1 MTNAT
6 RRTIVNNPAGT
17 IFNVVTPVWG
27 LKPGLTV
34 KIHSYVKTSKGFE
47 AKYTVG
53 LMAYQIPVANLQS
66 VISFGM
72 IAK

>member
-1 MTNAT
+1 MTSAI
-6 RRTIVNNPAGT
+6 RRTIVNHPPGT
-17 IFNVVTPVWG
+17 LLNVASPVWG

-53 LMAYQIPVANLQS
+53 LMAYQIPVANLQK
-66 VISFGM
+66 VIEFGQLT
-72 IAK
+72 K